1 MNTYKRLVYLCC
13 CFCLLTACDK
23 DAFLDKKPN
32 SAIIIPS
39 TLAELRSLLDNTQV
53 FTYSP
58 GLGEMGSDD
67 YYLTEANWQA
77 LPFLERSSYTWE
89 SDLYGSQL
97 NISDWSLC
105 YQQILYANIVLEQ
118 LEKNPPAT
126 SVQAEWNN
134 IKGSAFFLRGFA
146 LSNLVQHFAAAFD
159 SATMTTTPGVPIRR
173 NTNVHQNVPRSSIK
187 DCYDSI
193 FTDLLTAAALLS
205 DIVPPVAKNR
215 PSKPAAFAQLARMAT
230 ASGQYEKARIYA
242 DSCLRL
248 YNYLTD
254 YNTVSTTAVSPFD
267 RSHAETIYF
276 SQAIS
281 TYVVLFTTSTTVFA
295 DTALYRSY
303 TTNDLRRSIFFRATG
318 GTNMGFKRGYS
329 GTILPFTG
337 IATDEVWLIR
347 AEALAKTGQW
357 QAAMAD
363 LNTLLQKRWRTGTFV
378 PLTALN
384 ATDALEKIRTE
395 RRKELVWRGHRWSD
409 LKRYN
414 KEGANITL
422 VRKLGNQTYT
432 LLPGSN
438 KYVFAIPANE
448 ISMSGIIQNPR

>member
-1 MNTYKRLVYLCC
+1 MTTHKKFLYLSL
-13 CFCLLTACDK
+13 FCWVLTGCDK

-32 SAIIIPS
+32 TAIIIPS
-39 TLAELRSLLDNTQV
+39 TLPELRSLLDNTQV

-67 YYLTEANWQA
+67 YYMTETNWQA
-77 LPFLERSSYTWE
+77 LPFVERSSYTWE

-97 NISDWSLC
+97 NITDWTLPH
-105 YQQILYANIVLEQ
+105 QQILYANIVLEQ
-118 LEKNPPAT
+118 LEKNQPTAASKT
-126 SVQAEWNN
+126 EWNN

-146 LSNLVQHFAAAFD
+146 MSNLVQHFAAAFD
-159 SATMTTTPGVPIRR
+159 STSMTTTAGIPIRR
-173 NTNVHQNVPRSSIK
+173 NTNVHENVPRSSIK
-187 DCYDSI
+187 ECYDSI
-193 FTDLLTAAALLS
+193 FADLIRATSLLS
-205 DIVPPVAKNR
+205 DAVPPIAKNR
-215 PSKPAAFAQLARMAT
+215 PSKPAAFAQLARMSI
-230 ASGQYEKARIYA
+230 ASGQYEKARTYA
-242 DSCLRL
+242 DSCLGL

-281 TYVVLFTTSTTVFA
+281 EYAVLFTTSTTVFA
-295 DTALYRSY
+295 DTTLYRSY
-303 TTNDLRRSIFFRATG
+303 ATNDLRRSIFFRVASG
-318 GTNMGFKRGYS
+318 SNMGFKRGYT
-329 GTILPFTG
+329 GTVLPFTG

-357 QAAMAD
+357 QAGMAD
-363 LNTLLQKRWRTGTFV
+363 LNNLLQKRWRSGTFT
-378 PLTALN
+378 PLTAIN
-384 ATDALEKIRTE
+384 ATDALEKIRVE
-395 RRKELVWRGHRWSD
+395 RRKELVWRGHRWPD

-422 VRKLGNQTYT
+422 SRKLGSQTYT
-432 LLPGSN
+432 LLPGAN
-438 KYVFAIPANE
+438 KYIFAIPGNE